1 MQNHISG
8 QQIIA
13 HPEHVCSEE
22 GAVFLPSQL
31 FVAFLRQWSRSGGA
45 QAQDGPQLLTNGLLL
60 LWLHLCLW
68 RLYLKDTLGNVEKLL
83 RHGALFKGAKEIP
96 KMQLRMIT

>member
-1 MQNHISG
+1 MQNHING

-60 LWLHLCLW
+60 LWLHLLAVPME
-68 RLYLKDTLGNVEKLL
+68 TLFKGHTGKLL